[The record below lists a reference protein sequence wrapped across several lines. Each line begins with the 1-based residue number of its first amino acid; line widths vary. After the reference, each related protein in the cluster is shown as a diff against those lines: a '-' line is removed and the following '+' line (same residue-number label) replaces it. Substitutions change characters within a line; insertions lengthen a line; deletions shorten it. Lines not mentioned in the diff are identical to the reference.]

1 MRQAMYPVRTSIAL
15 SKEVYDYVKAKS
27 FTEKTS
33 IGEQIRTLIA
43 RALAEEKPEQ
53 KENDTHTQ

>member
-33 IGEQIRTLIA
+33 IGEQIRMLMD
-43 RALAEEKPEQ
+43 RALAEEKPKK
-53 KENDTHTQ
+53 KEEESHYK